1 MLALQAEN
9 LNYSYTTKYQ
19 SVHAV
24 KDVSLSLEQG
34 KMYALIGK
42 SGCGKTTLLSLL
54 AGLEKPDGGKIFVG
68 EKDLSQMDL
77 DTYRRTG
84 VSIVYQTFNLFP
96 LLNIIENVMFP
107 LLLCGMKRKE
117 AEAKS
122 TEMLKKVGLD
132 ETYHRRL
139 PRMLSGGEQ
148 QRVSI
153 ARALSTGAELI
164 LADEPT
170 GNLDGENS
178 KQVVDLLSRL
188 AKEEQKTVLIVTHD
202 MAVAD
207 VADAVIQMDS
217 GRIVS

>member
-54 AGLEKPDGGKIFVG
+54 AGLEKPNGGKIFVG
-68 EKDLSQMDL
+68 GKDLSQMDL

-96 LLNIIENVMFP
+96 LLNVIENVMFP
-107 LLLCGMKRKE
+107 LLLCGMKRRD

-153 ARALSTGAELI
+153 ARALGTGAELI

>member
-54 AGLEKPDGGKIFVG
+54 AGLEKPNGGKIFVG
-68 EKDLSQMDL
+68 GKDLSQMDL

-96 LLNIIENVMFP
+96 LLNVIENVMFP

-122 TEMLKKVGLD
+122 AEMLKKVGLD

-153 ARALSTGAELI
+153 ARALGTGAELI

>member
-84 VSIVYQTFNLFP
+84 VSIVYQNFNLFP

>member
-24 KDVSLSLEQG
+24 KDVSFSLEQG

-42 SGCGKTTLLSLL
+42 SRCGKTTLLSLL
-54 AGLEKPDGGKIFVG
+54 AGLEKPNGGKIFVG
-68 EKDLSQMDL
+68 GKDLSQMDL

-96 LLNIIENVMFP
+96 LLNVIENVMFP
-107 LLLCGMKRKE
+107 LLLCGMKRRD

-153 ARALSTGAELI
+153 ARALGTGAELI